1 MINITECVI
10 LAPQQCYYNYNP
22 HNPTKQAAAQLMV
35 AHVDAPP
42 KATERVS
49 PYSDT
54 ERGNDTPRASGP
66 KPRAHWNT
74 LSWR

>member
-10 LAPQQCYYNYNP
+10 LAPQQCYYNWNP
-22 HNPTKQAAAQLMV
+22 HNPTMQAAAQLMV
-35 AHVDAPP
+35 AQLDAPP

-54 ERGNDTPRASGP
+54 PFRASVAL
-66 KPRAHWNT
+66 KFDAHLT
-74 LSWR
+74 L